1 MTQARRVAIDHP
13 RYLRLNKADEFDV
26 LLLGLGAENTQAVID
41 QCIQV
46 ELHVVQ
52 FDLPRLQL
60 GDVEDFV
67 DQREQFVAG
76 AVDSLYVITL
86 LDGQRRAE
94 QQLCH
99 AQHAVHWR
107 TDLMADLGQK
117 LGLGIDLGV
126 AGGEVATQVELVFGD
141 APRSFTQGDAHQQAA
156 ETHHRHQGQHQL
168 LRCDQG
174 QPQQGGQDQ
183 QGADVENDHGH
194 DKQTSRAVALLQVV
208 TGHQQDAEAGQR
220 NQ

>member
-13 RYLRLNKADEFDV
+13 RHLRLDKADEFDV
-26 LLLGLGAENTQAVID
+26 LLLGLGAENTQTVID

-52 FDLPRLQL
+52 FDLPGLQL

-76 AVDSLYVITL
+76 AVDSLYVVTL
-86 LDGQRRAE
+86 FDGQRRAE
-94 QQLCH
+94 QQFCH

-107 TDLMADLGQK
+107 TDLMADLRQK

-126 AGGEVATQVELVFGD
+126 ARGEVATQVELVFGD

-156 ETHHRHQGQHQL
+156 ETHHRHQGQHQF

-194 DKQTSRAVALLQVV
+194 DKQTSRAVTLLQVV